1 VVKTP
6 PPPHDIAAERSVI
19 GDMLQYPDTVAEA
32 STLLTAGDFYEP
44 ANALAFDRLVSA
56 WRRGHQL
63 DRVSL
68 ADAMRE
74 AGHDPDPH
82 WLADVV
88 GSLSA
93 SWRIHAQTVVREK
106 ARRDVLELVTQ
117 AGRDVWVPGL
127 DPFELADRL
136 VTRLVAVHAP
146 VAGPPADL
154 WDLDEFIDLPEH
166 ENAPWVVDGLL
177 RKGWRCVIVGTEGGG
192 KSLLF
197 RQFAVAAAQGIHPLE
212 FRLIDKVRTLLIDLE
227 NPADAV
233 AKSCRSLRSV
243 VARETY
249 EPGRA
254 WLWHRPAGIDLRT
267 RATRSEL
274 EAVLAAC
281 RPDLVTLGPLYKAYR
296 RRGQES
302 DEEATADV
310 QEVLDDLRT
319 RYGFALLLE
328 HHAPQMDGHGHR
340 KLRPYGSSLWLR
352 WPELGIAMQPPAD
365 PADRREVEL
374 ERWRGDRMSNSWP
387 KRLEQGP
394 QWPWV
399 AA

>member
-1 VVKTP
+1 MVTERLP
-6 PPPHDIAAERSVI
+6 QDLDAERVI
-19 GDMLQYPDTVAEA
+19 LCEAIHFPRSLAEIVTRVTA
-32 STLLTAGDFYEP
+32 SDFLHP
-44 ANALAFDRLVSA
+44 ANKLAYALIVDA
-56 WRRGHQL
+56 WKRGHSL
-63 DRVSL
+63 DVHSL
-68 ADAMRE
+68 GAAMTE
-74 AGHDPDPH
+74 AGRVPDPL
-82 WLADVV
+82 WLADIAGTVP
-88 GSLSA
+88 GS
-93 SWRIHAQTVVREK
+93 WQPHAETVIRRRAQRDLLDI
-106 ARRDVLELVTQ
+106 ARQLKGDALT
-117 AGRDVWVPGL
+117 PGL
-127 DPFELADRL
+127 DPFDVADSLTARL
-136 VTRLVAVHAP
+136 MEIRAP
-146 VAGPPADL
+146 VAGAPSDL
-154 WDLDEFIDLPEH
+154 WKLDEFIDVPEH
-166 ENAPWVVDGLL
+166 ESAPWVVDGLL
-177 RKGWRCVIVGTEGGG
+177 RKGWRCVVVGTEGGG

-197 RQFAVAAAQGIHPLE
+197 RQFAIAAAQGIHPLE
-212 FRLIDKVRTLLIDLE
+212 FRLIPKVRTLLIDLE
-227 NPADAV
+227 NPADAI

-243 VARETY
+243 VQQEVY

-254 WLWHRPAGIDLRT
+254 WLWHRPGGIDLRS

-302 DEEATADV
+302 DEEATAEV

-319 RYGFALLLE
+319 RYEFALLLE

-352 WPELGIAMQPPAD
+352 WPELGIAMQPPSE
-365 PADRREVEL
+365 PGDRREVAL

-394 QWPWV
+394 AWPWV